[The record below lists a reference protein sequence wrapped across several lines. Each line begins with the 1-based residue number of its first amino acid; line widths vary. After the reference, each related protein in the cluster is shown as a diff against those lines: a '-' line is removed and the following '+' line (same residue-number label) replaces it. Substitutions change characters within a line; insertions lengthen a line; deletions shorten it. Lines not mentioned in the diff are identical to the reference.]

1 MASPDLTMDTP
12 QLPFWYF
19 SPLYTQPGNKEEN
32 ISEGCASYMINSH
45 TALTSSSISE
55 GVAVAEW
62 SKVLLKREKINEN
75 QKDPRSA
82 TRPGQSL
89 KKTLNSIS
97 LFAQH
102 NINLAIKRKNMGD

>member
-1 MASPDLTMDTP
+1 MNNSEFLTRIFPILIDLQQSWRAFSMASPDLTMDTP

-82 TRPGQSL
+82 TRPGQS
-89 KKTLNSIS
+89 
-97 LFAQH
+97 
-102 NINLAIKRKNMGD
+102 